1 MIDYHTHTTLCH
13 HATGTR
19 AEYLAAAEAAG
30 LSEIGVSDHIP
41 WPVGYDPKWRM
52 SSSEFPLYK
61 SMIQEMRAIKSKVK
75 IKYAIEADWVPGKM
89 NEVLS
94 EIKKEPFDYIIGSI
108 HYTDELPF
116 DDFDS
121 RKTVWAG
128 EGREEW
134 IWHRYY
140 ELMLDMTSSGYF
152 DIIGH
157 FDLPKKFGSIPPDSD
172 IISKR
177 IDDILSAAE
186 ANNMAIEI
194 NTSGLRKPAKE
205 FYPKLDTLKRA
216 ASLGLMLTFG
226 SDAHAPNEVAA
237 NFAEAIALAKE
248 AGFSK
253 YVSFDQRKP
262 TFQIGRAHV

>member
-30 LSEIGVSDHIP
+30 LDEIGVSDHIP

-52 SSSEFPLYK
+52 SPEEFPIYK
-61 SMIQEMRAIKSKVK
+61 SMISEMRAIKSNVK

-89 NEVLS
+89 DEVILNI
-94 EIKKEPFDYIIGSI
+94 EKEPFDYVIGSI

-116 DDFDS
+116 DDIDS
-121 RKTVWAG
+121 KQAVWEG
-128 EGREEW
+128 EGRADW

-140 ELMLDMTSSGYF
+140 ELMLDMISSGF
-152 DIIGH
+152 FNIIGH
-157 FDLPKKFGSIPPDSD
+157 FDLPKKFGSLPPETD
-172 IISKR
+172 IIDR
-177 IDDILSAAE
+177 GIDEILKTAE
-186 ANNMAIEI
+186 ANKIAIEI
-194 NTSGLRKPAKE
+194 NTSGLRKPVRE
-205 FYPKLDTLKRA
+205 FYPKFDILKRA
-216 ASLGLMLTFG
+216 ASLDMMLTFG
-226 SDAHAPNEVAA
+226 SDAHAPNEVGA
-237 NFAEAIALAKE
+237 NFAEAIAIAKE

-262 TFQIGRAHV
+262 IFHTL